1 MICIVA
7 VSVRVSRLRVCV
19 NREGWAECMS
29 VIKGP
34 DENSWSSLRV
44 SPGHT
49 GRSASVHIFIGGAS
63 RTTGDWSLTWS
74 LSVSLGVETRTP
86 CSVFPVSGLGLASE
100 AHRVVLRGFDDT
112 CIVFNPVFNIPPAS
126 ALLSRRQHYVPSIWY
141 LFFHP
146 TTGGGGSVSPITILR
161 KKDKTDLTRVDR
173 GGCGAVR

>member
-1 MICIVA
+1 
-7 VSVRVSRLRVCV
+7 
-19 NREGWAECMS
+19 
-29 VIKGP
+29 
-34 DENSWSSLRV
+34 
-44 SPGHT
+44 
-49 GRSASVHIFIGGAS
+49 
-63 RTTGDWSLTWS
+63 
-74 LSVSLGVETRTP
+74 
-86 CSVFPVSGLGLASE
+86 VFPVSGLGLASE